1 MSLLRFA
8 RNVAMIVGVV
18 GGTFIGYCAGAYF
31 ASDSAQMVCS
41 FLGMSLG
48 GAFIDYCLR
57 GGN

>member
-8 RNVAMIVGVV
+8 RSVALIVGVV
-18 GGTFIGYCAGAYF
+18 GGTCIGYCAGTHF
-31 ASDSAQMVCS
+31 SFDSSQIICS

-48 GAFIDYCLR
+48 GALTDYCLR

>member
-8 RNVAMIVGVV
+8 RSVALIVGVV
-18 GGTFIGYCAGAYF
+18 GGTFIGYCAGTYF
-31 ASDSAQMVCS
+31 AFDSAQMIFS

-48 GAFIDYCLR
+48 GAFTDYCLR

>member
-8 RNVAMIVGVV
+8 RNIALIVGVV
-18 GGTFIGYCAGAYF
+18 GGTFIGYCAGTHF
-31 ASDSAQMVCS
+31 AFDSAQMVCA

-48 GAFIDYCLR
+48 GALTDYCLR